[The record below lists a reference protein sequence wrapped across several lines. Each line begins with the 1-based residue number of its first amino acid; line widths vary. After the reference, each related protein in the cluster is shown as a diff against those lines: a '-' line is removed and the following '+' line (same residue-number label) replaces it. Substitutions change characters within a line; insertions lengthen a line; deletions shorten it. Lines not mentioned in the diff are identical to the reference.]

1 LPENPRA
8 PAGLDGWRRTPI
20 TRAEV
25 EAEMVSTCRGSPTA
39 PLLLEELRITC
50 TLMGVTTLD
59 EVRRGGLAY
68 R

>member
-39 PLLLEELRITC
+39 PLLEELRITP